1 MEKKYGKLHKKFRE
15 KIKHLIISKMKNNR
29 IQCAS
34 QILEEYKKYYENL
47 LKARQSETA
56 EETQIQFKVEKEFQ
70 QITNRQE
77 DKKERITE
85 IIITK
90 AIRRMKNKK
99 AADRLGWKV
108 EWKKKEGDEM
118 VKSLYILFNRIK
130 TENQI
135 PKQWQLMTVKSI
147 HKGGVKENIQENQR
161 GIFLVNTVSKI
172 YESALKI
179 QNENKNENMSQMQTA
194 GRKQRSAVD
203 NLIILNSIIENQRQ
217 YKNKTYILFVD
228 AKKCFDKLWLKDCL
242 IEMYNL
248 GYSPGTIRSLY
259 EINKTSNIVVDTP
272 VGKTSSIT
280 VEEVVKQGTTFGPI
294 MCCASTSRVNEIQEA
309 VKYQYGKVEIG
320 MPVLMDDIAA
330 VGTGDNVRKR
340 IENRRKMEIEKKMIY

>member
-1 MEKKYGKLHKKFRE
+1 M
-15 KIKHLIISKMKNNR
+15 
-29 IQCAS
+29 
-34 QILEEYKKYYENL
+34 
-47 LKARQSETA
+47 
-56 EETQIQFKVEKEFQ
+56 
-70 QITNRQE
+70 
-77 DKKERITE
+77 
-85 IIITK
+85 
-90 AIRRMKNKK
+90 
-99 AADRLGWKV
+99 
-108 EWKKKEGDEM
+108 
-118 VKSLYILFNRIK
+118 
-130 TENQI
+130 
-135 PKQWQLMTVKSI
+135 KSI
-147 HKGGVKENIQENQR
+147 HNCEVKENIQENQR

-217 YKNKTYILFVD
+217 YKNKTYIFFAD

-248 GYSPGTIRSLY
+248 GYSPDTIRSLY
-259 EINKTSNIVVDTP
+259 EINKTSNIVVDTT

-280 VEEVVKQGTTFGPI
+280 VEEAVKQGTTFGPI

-320 MPVLMDDIAA
+320 MPVFMDDIAA
-330 VGTGDNVRKR
+330 VGTADNIRKG
-340 IENRRKMEIEKKMIY
+340 IQNCRRMEIEKKMIYGLKKTKYMVINTGKEPEEVIEERVKEGIVQETDIYKYLGMVINKLGNLKDHILELNRKCEVINREINAIGAKHQVGKEGIRVKLKLYETCLMQALL